1 MIKNMEHFIVFL
13 FQKSKIL
20 MIPLF
25 PAVEMGDM
33 KTEEHENA
41 STQKRVK
48 NYFWGISV
56 FKNFKEIP

>member
-1 MIKNMEHFIVFL
+1 MEHFNVFL

-33 KTEEHENA
+33 ETEEHENA
-41 STQKRVK
+41 SIQKRVK

-56 FKNFKEIP
+56 F